1 MNNTMFIM
9 IKKINDVLH
18 IQTKDTSY
26 IFNISKLNHLHSMYY
41 GKKINYL
48 SDYSPLMEKWP
59 YALGSSVRYDESIDI
74 EGSLDCYSLEY
85 SFIVMEKN
93 PVLDFKYDRYEI
105 KNNITSLNGL
115 PTPHGADGEL
125 SIFLIDEV
133 VNVEL
138 ELRYVV
144 FYETNVIAR
153 TVIIKNLGEEVVNV
167 EKLMSFNLDMNN
179 QNF

>member
-1 MNNTMFIM
+1 MFIM
-9 IKKINDVLH
+9 IKKINDVFH

-26 IFNISKLNHLHSMYY
+26 IFNISKLNHVHSMYY

-85 SFIVMEKN
+85 SFIGKGDYREPSIKLLTSKGY
-93 PVLDFKYDRYEI
+93 VLDFKYDRYEI

-115 PTPHGADGEL
+115 PTPHDADGEL

-133 VNVEL
+133 VNIEL

-153 TVIIKNLGEEVVNV
+153 TVIISANLSLIFSPTPRSASG
-167 EKLMSFNLDMNN
+167 
-179 QNF
+179 